1 MATKTVTNDTVHLRR
16 LTFWQR
22 VQKDFARNKYVYLLL
37 IPIVAYYIIFKFG
50 PMTRMII
57 AFQDYKPFKGIAGSK
72 FIGFKNFITFFESR
86 DFWRLLRNTLIISF
100 NGLIFR
106 FPVSIIFALMINEV
120 KNQRGKRLMQTI
132 SYMPHFIS
140 MVVIC
145 GLLRNFLSSEGI
157 INSIVAAVNPG
168 WTRMNL
174 LGDPAYYRAI
184 HVLSDNWQQTGWD
197 SILYLATLSAI
208 DPELYEAAYIDGA
221 SKLQRIVHITLPGL
235 VPVITVQFIMWVGMT
250 MTLGYEKNLLL
261 YNPAIYETADVIGTY
276 MYRYTFMNSKFG
288 LGAAVG
294 VFNTVV
300 NIILLTTVNLGFKKF
315 TENSLW

>member
-1 MATKTVTNDTVHLRR
+1 MATKTVTNDMVHLRR

-86 DFWRLLRNTLIISF
+86 DFGRLLRNTLIISF
-100 NGLIFR
+100 NWLVFR

>member
-22 VQKDFARNKYVYLLL
+22 VQEDFARNKYIYLLL

-120 KNQRGKRLMQTI
+120 KNQKGKRLMQTI

>member
-1 MATKTVTNDTVHLRR
+1 MATKTVTNDMVHLRR

-197 SILYLATLSAI
+197 SILYLATLSTI

>member
-1 MATKTVTNDTVHLRR
+1 MATKTVTNDMVHLRR

-100 NGLIFR
+100 NGLVFR

-120 KNQRGKRLMQTI
+120 KNQKGKRLMQTI

-157 INSIVAAVNPG
+157 INSIVAAVNPD

-197 SILYLATLSAI
+197 SILYLATLSTI

>member
-100 NGLIFR
+100 NGLVFR

-120 KNQRGKRLMQTI
+120 KNQKGKRLMQTI

>member
-1 MATKTVTNDTVHLRR
+1 MATKTVTNDMVHLRR

>member
-22 VQKDFARNKYVYLLL
+22 VQKDFARNKYIYLLL

>member
-22 VQKDFARNKYVYLLL
+22 VQKDFARNKYIYLLL

-197 SILYLATLSAI
+197 SILYLATLSTI

>member
-1 MATKTVTNDTVHLRR
+1 MATKTVTNDMVHLRR

-100 NGLIFR
+100 NGLVFR

-120 KNQRGKRLMQTI
+120 KNQKGKRLMQTI

-197 SILYLATLSAI
+197 SILYLATLSTI